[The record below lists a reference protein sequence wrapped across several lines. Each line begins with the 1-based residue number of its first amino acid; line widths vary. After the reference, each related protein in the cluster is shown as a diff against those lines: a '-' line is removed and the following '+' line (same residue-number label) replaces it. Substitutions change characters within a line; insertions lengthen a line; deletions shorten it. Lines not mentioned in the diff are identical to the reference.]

1 MQNIIPISPNKTYF
15 ADLESFIALEM
26 INNNPNPKFIEA
38 TTVIGVLNH
47 IIIALD
53 GEPNMLAA
61 ISFGINIKTNNSIP
75 TKICNIPVIL
85 SINVVFII
93 IGIINIFSYP
103 NLPIIPQTKKPP

>member
-15 ADLESFIALEM
+15 ADVESFIALEM

-53 GEPNMLAA
+53 GAPNMLAA
-61 ISFGINIKTNNSIP
+61 ISFGINIKTNNRIP
-75 TKICNIPVIL
+75 TKICNITIIL

-93 IGIINIFSYP
+93 I
-103 NLPIIPQTKKPP
+103 